1 MRVQNVTRLLRSQG
15 PLKPFLGPKSE
26 RPVRQNLGEAWPQ
39 QTTPVSRPLCLA
51 RRVGVGGVVL
61 GARAKTPRTRA
72 RTTPPGARA
81 PTGVTGVNILLTN
94 HFTFRVK
101 YFSMLFSNVLES
113 KFSPEI

>member
-1 MRVQNVTRLLRSQG
+1 M
-15 PLKPFLGPKSE
+15 
-26 RPVRQNLGEAWPQ
+26 GEAWPQ

-51 RRVGVGGVVL
+51 RRVGVGVGVGGVVL
-61 GARAKTPRTRA
+61 GARATTPRTRA

-81 PTGVTGVNILLTN
+81 PTRVTGVNILLTN